1 MQTCS
6 TYFSFFGF
14 DNFALSA
21 DESCAAAK
29 LFIVEF
35 GFCFWEINQI
45 KCDDIWGGTRPTSLL
60 PPNMCQSVWVYVWFD
75 QIKRQPV
82 CLTHPHRARDIG
94 IAIWRQAFEMHLVF
108 ACLALRV
115 RVWVLQP
122 HFIRNIHREE
132 HLRVVRP
139 NPYTHSPSYVL
150 RILINR

>member
-6 TYFSFFGF
+6 TYFSFFWVWQLCIVSRWKLCSSKVIYCWVRFLFLRNQSNQMRRHLRG
-14 DNFALSA
+14 ALA
-21 DESCAAAK
+21 PP
-29 LFIVEF
+29 LF
-35 GFCFWEINQI
+35 
-45 KCDDIWGGTRPTSLL
+45 L

-139 NPYTHSPSYVL
+139 NPYTHTHPVTC
-150 RILINR
+150 